1 MDLQA
6 LERRRLLSVTVVQG
20 YPGFYEVYGDDA
32 ANEIA
37 ILISAADS
45 SFTLDG
51 LRYEDA
57 SFIAILAYGGN
68 DSVSVVADGATSV
81 GAGINAGDGDD
92 NVQLSVPGAVW
103 GESGDDTLRLTD
115 SFRGEIYG
123 GEGNDHLEISGECAD
138 AEIDAGDGNDR
149 IDASKSA
156 YGVFARGG
164 TGDDTVFG
172 SAYDDRIYGE
182 QGNDLLMGS
191 GGNDVFYVADLDN
204 DRIVGGAGIDIAFVD
219 ASESGI
225 WGVEYLFYV

>member
-20 YPGFYEVYGDDA
+20 YPGFYEVYGDET
-32 ANEIA
+32 ANAIA
-37 ILISAADS
+37 ISISAADS

-51 LRYEDA
+51 IRYAEA
-57 SFIAILAYGGN
+57 TFIAILTFDGN
-68 DSVSVVADGATSV
+68 DSVSVVADGPTPV
-81 GAGINAGDGDD
+81 GAGINAGAGDD
-92 NVQLSVPGAVW
+92 DVQLSVAGAIW
-103 GESGDDTLRLTD
+103 GESGDDTLRIAN

-123 GEGNDHLEISGECAD
+123 GQGNDHLEISGECAD

-149 IDASKSA
+149 IDASNSA

-172 SAYDDRIYGE
+172 SQYDDRLYGE
-182 QGNDLLMGS
+182 QGHDLLLGS
-191 GGNDVFYVADLDN
+191 GGNDVFYAADLEN
-204 DRIVGGAGIDIAFVD
+204 DRIVGGAGADIAVVD
-219 ASESGI
+219 ACESGV